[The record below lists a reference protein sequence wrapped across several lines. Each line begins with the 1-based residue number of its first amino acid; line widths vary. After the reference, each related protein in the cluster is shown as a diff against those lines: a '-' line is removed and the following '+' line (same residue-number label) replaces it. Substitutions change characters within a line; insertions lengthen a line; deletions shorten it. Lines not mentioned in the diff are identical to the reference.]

1 MEDMRSNAAFLN
13 MVFEFLDIPDHMYQG
28 SLTVEKRNDRKYEVE
43 FRNVSFQYPG
53 SQEYALKDVNIK
65 FEIGKKLAVVG
76 MNGSGK
82 TTFIKLLCRL
92 YDPTE
97 GEILLN
103 GIDIRKYNYRE
114 YMTIFPWFSRISN
127 CFPCLLE
134 RMWQPEQIMTENWL
148 QKPLKKPD
156 LSSVLPKCPMAF
168 LPVYTRSTPNPE

>member
-97 GEILLN
+97 GEILAQWNRYPKVQLP
-103 GIDIRKYNYRE
+103 GIYDDLFRGFPGFQTVFPASWRE
-114 YMTIFPWFSRISN
+114 CGSQN
-127 CFPCLLE
+127 KL
-134 RMWQPEQIMTENWL
+134 
-148 QKPLKKPD
+148 
-156 LSSVLPKCPMAF
+156 
-168 LPVYTRSTPNPE
+168 